1 MDVMYEEVCRYCR
14 YCRQAGILMRTNG
27 GYNCSP
33 VQCYLMSPLWTSRR
47 RLRHYSDLSGKT
59 STIIGCYC
67 GLKLKRQSRYHRN
80 LIFLSVWRCNC
91 ETWIRNNSIPIFVD
105 ILIELDNLNLRTTV
119 DNHWFWAKIRCPRNL
134 KFFFRW
140 NPSGTFRNIPWYH

>member
-1 MDVMYEEVCRYCR
+1 MRRCVDIVDIVS
-14 YCRQAGILMRTNG
+14 RQVSWCGPTVVTTVL
-27 GYNCSP
+27 CSP

-47 RLRHYSDLSGKT
+47 RLRHYSALSGKT

-67 GLKLKRQSRYHRN
+67 ELKLKRQSRYHRN

-119 DNHWFWAKIRCPRNL
+119 DKHWFSLCFHFCCMSLSTYIIMFSLCTEP
-134 KFFFRW
+134 
-140 NPSGTFRNIPWYH
+140 